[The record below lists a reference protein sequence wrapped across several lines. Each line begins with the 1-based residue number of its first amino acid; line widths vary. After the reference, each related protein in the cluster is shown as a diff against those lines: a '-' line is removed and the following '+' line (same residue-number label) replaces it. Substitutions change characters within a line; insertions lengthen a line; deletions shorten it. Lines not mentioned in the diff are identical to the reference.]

1 MLCRAR
7 WARPDCLSSKH
18 SLSFSQA
25 GDFAA
30 AGATRGQW
38 KQTKSA
44 VAPLTPSQ
52 RTPMFLILYRC
63 FGKTEG
69 ILTKKTSDKAQ
80 QTWVRTEGF
89 QRAIVDVRLSSCPLV
104 ASAEAKP
111 LHKHAEEVCRSHQP
125 NRANGSRV
133 EDPCGVQRQRLWRLP
148 LHSHPAYAPTAPS
161 RLIQDPITISGT
173 LRSDVRPLCGF
184 RARIATYTHG
194 SISSR

>member
-1 MLCRAR
+1 MGWGEDDFRFFFTIFCFCVAGISRLRAR
-7 WARPDCLSSKH
+7 
-18 SLSFSQA
+18 Q
-25 GDFAA
+25 GGFAL
-30 AGATRGQW
+30 
-38 KQTKSA
+38 
-44 VAPLTPSQ
+44 APLTPSQ

-89 QRAIVDVRLSSCPLV
+89 QRAIADVRLSSWPLV

-111 LHKHAEEVCRSHQP
+111 LHKHAEEVCRSYQP

-161 RLIQDPITISGT
+161 RLIQNPSTISGT
-173 LRSDVRPLCGF
+173 LRIDVRPLCGF